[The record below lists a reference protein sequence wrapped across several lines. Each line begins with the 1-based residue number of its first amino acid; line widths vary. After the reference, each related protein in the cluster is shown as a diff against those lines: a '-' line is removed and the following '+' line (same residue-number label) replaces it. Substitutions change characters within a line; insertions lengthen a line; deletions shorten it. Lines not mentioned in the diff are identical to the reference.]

1 MTLSDKALRK
11 IGQDVLDHAGN
22 RTNQDDSSAS
32 QNKPATPVRSIRL
45 RARGQAR
52 KAPVLAFRKRHR

>member
-11 IGQDVLDHAGN
+11 IGRDVLKNTGK
-22 RTNQDDSSAS
+22 RTNQDDSSPS
-32 QNKPATPVRSIRL
+32 QNKPATPVRSIRQ

-52 KAPVLAFRKRHR
+52 KAPVLVFRKRHR

>member
-11 IGQDVLDHAGN
+11 IGRDVLKNTGK
-22 RTNQDDSSAS
+22 RTNQDDSSPS

-45 RARGQAR
+45 RARGPAR
-52 KAPVLAFRKRHR
+52 KAPVLVFRKRHR